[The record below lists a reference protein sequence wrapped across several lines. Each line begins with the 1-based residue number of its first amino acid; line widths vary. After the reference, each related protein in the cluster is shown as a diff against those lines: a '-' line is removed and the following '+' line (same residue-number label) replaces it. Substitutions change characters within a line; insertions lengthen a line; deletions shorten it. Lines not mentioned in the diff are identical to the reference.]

1 MSWYIASMFIVGSAI
16 GMLLATKFKKSF
28 NDKVL
33 QTIFS
38 IMLVILGVVIYLI
51 N

>member
-1 MSWYIASMFIVGSAI
+1 I
-16 GMLLATKFKKSF
+16 GMLLATKVKKIF

-33 QTIFS
+33 QTIFA
-38 IMLVILGVVIYLI
+38 IMLVILGVVIYII